1 MKKSQGSY
9 RLKKIFSE
17 ADNRVLCRLFGDF
30 KFNVQQAEV
39 NKWVKQIRELKGV
52 QGVLTE
58 QREELGYLLKMAKAY
73 FARKATEKLYSVI
86 SLTHDID
93 DTR

>member
-1 MKKSQGSY
+1 MKKV
-9 RLKKIFSE
+9 FSE
-17 ADNRVLCRLFGDF
+17 AENRVLCRVFGEF
-30 KFNVQQAEV
+30 KYKVQQAEI
-39 NKWVKQIRELKGV
+39 NKWVKQIGELKGV

-58 QREELGYLLKMAKAY
+58 QRDELGYLLKMAKAY